1 MSADRRGGA
10 GGHTA
15 CHFLSMTKSTTALET
30 PLRRQLDR
38 LVAFEPTDAPVLSLY
53 LDMRPNENGRRT
65 WDVFLRKVFGE
76 RPRALKGDARKSFE
90 HDAERIRT
98 YLESDVRK
106 SADGLAVFACSAADG
121 FFEEV
126 QLDVPLDA
134 HWLFVGSVP
143 HLYPLMRVNDQFPRY
158 AALVADTNSARLY
171 VFGLGAREAER
182 EVKNVKT
189 RRTAMGGWSQA
200 RYQRHIENFHLQ
212 HTKEVVQVLDETVR
226 AESLNHIVVACDAV
240 TKPLLMEQMPKHL
253 AEKIIDITE
262 LDIKTPEHEILRET
276 LDILRERDADTDA
289 AQVERM
295 LDAWS
300 ANGLAVVGPEDT
312 LRALQMGQVEELLIT
327 ATPTELRR
335 PAEVTSD
342 VTPAPVDID
351 TTAPNND
358 EEADRHRL
366 ADHFVVHAHS
376 SGARVRFIEDPKLLA
391 DVGGVGALLRFR
403 I

>member
-1 MSADRRGGA
+1 
-10 GGHTA
+10 
-15 CHFLSMTKSTTALET
+15 MTKSTTALET

-65 WDVFLRKVFGE
+65 WDVFLRKVFSE
-76 RPRALKGDARKSFE
+76 RPRTLKGDARKSFE
-90 HDAERIRT
+90 DDAERIRA
-98 YLESDVRK
+98 YLEADVRK

-121 FFEEV
+121 FFEAVE
-126 QLDVPLDA
+126 LDVPLDA

-189 RRTAMGGWSQA
+189 RRSAMGGWSQA

-226 AESLNHIVVACDAV
+226 AESLNHIVIACDPV

-253 AEKIIDITE
+253 AEKIIDVTE
-262 LDIKTPEHEILRET
+262 LDIRTPEHEVLRET

-327 ATPTELRR
+327 AAPTELRR
-335 PAEVTSD
+335 PVEVTSD

-351 TTAPNND
+351 TTAPNNED
-358 EEADRHRL
+358 EADQHRL